1 MMSKGDNMEIFFTS
15 DLHFGHDNIIRFDHR
30 PFDSVEEMDQAIIE
44 RWNKKVTNNN
54 DLVYILGDVSWYDD
68 VKTASIVRQLRGKKV
83 LILGNHDK
91 RIKHQSS
98 ILFNE
103 IVPYKEIFLNNSAKV
118 VMCHYPIPFYN
129 GHYHKG
135 IMLYGHVHV
144 TPEEKMTQD
153 YAKELRNK
161 GIPCEM
167 HNVGCMLWNYEPVT
181 LQEIEGKKR
190 KIEG

>member
-1 MMSKGDNMEIFFTS
+1 MEIFFTS

-91 RIKHQSS
+91 GIKHQSS
-98 ILFNE
+98 ILF
-103 IVPYKEIFLNNSAKV
+103 K
-118 VMCHYPIPFYN
+118 
-129 GHYHKG
+129 
-135 IMLYGHVHV
+135 
-144 TPEEKMTQD
+144 
-153 YAKELRNK
+153 
-161 GIPCEM
+161 
-167 HNVGCMLWNYEPVT
+167 
-181 LQEIEGKKR
+181 
-190 KIEG
+190 